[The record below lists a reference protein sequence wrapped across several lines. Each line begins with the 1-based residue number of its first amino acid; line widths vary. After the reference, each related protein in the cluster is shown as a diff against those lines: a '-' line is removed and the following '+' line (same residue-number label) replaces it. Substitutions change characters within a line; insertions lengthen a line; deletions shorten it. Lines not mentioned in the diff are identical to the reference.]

1 MCAGKC
7 TGPARRC
14 GQGNWQG
21 WAGLGGARSVL
32 FDVDSRAVT
41 PLNPLPAPTTRRHPL
56 PARSRTF
63 SFEFGAASAR
73 CASSGWRKTE
83 LAAPRT
89 PPAPPSHPHLPP
101 IRWSFEKVSG
111 RLLAAQPGTA
121 RQRAYE
127 AQKETGFEARF
138 VSFLLLGLGRSGC
151 GAAAAAAL
159 KLGVFPEINTK

>member
-1 MCAGKC
+1 MH
-7 TGPARRC
+7 GPSSALWPGQLAR
-14 GQGNWQG
+14 
-21 WAGLGGARSVL
+21 LGGAGRSVL

-41 PLNPLPAPTTRRHPL
+41 PLNPLPAPTSRRHPL

-89 PPAPPSHPHLPP
+89 PPSHPHLPP

-111 RLLAAQPGTA
+111 RLLAAQLGTA